1 MVSGSRILRAVYRHS
16 TALLIF
22 PFVCVFWYMAVQTW
36 PEGVFGEA
44 SVGVVPTTS
53 HATPGAPTAVLFE
66 TSHEKPIENYAYVFY
81 ATSNAYACSALVNIH
96 RLRTI
101 FNSKIP
107 VILLASSGVSDLAVS
122 EMRRNG
128 VEVVRDEPPPVAPGG
143 SGYYKGALLKLR
155 ALRLHQ
161 IKPRLKRIQ
170 IFDADQLIM
179 KSPESLFELPS
190 VDVAAP
196 LAYWLKTAAVTTN
209 LLVVNLSE
217 ELWTIVNDAIHHIK
231 KEEYDMDLVNQVL
244 MKRLMVLP
252 GRYCTLNS
260 HWEALD
266 VPGWFGNATKTVHA
280 TDKELV
286 DLYEKAEILHF
297 TAVGKPWSVKIR
309 DITLFSPGVHPL
321 LKEQFKLWK
330 KTAKDV
336 CMFNYS
342 R

>member
-1 MVSGSRILRAVYRHS
+1 MVSGSRIFRVLYRHP
-16 TALLIF
+16 TIVLIF

-36 PEGVFGEA
+36 PEGGFGEA
-44 SVGVVPTTS
+44 SVGVVPATS
-53 HATPGAPTAVLFE
+53 HATPTAVLSE
-66 TSHEKPIENYAYVFY
+66 TSHEKSIENYAYVFY

-96 RLRTI
+96 RLRTM
-101 FNSKIP
+101 FNSKMP

-122 EMRRNG
+122 EMKRNG
-128 VEVVRDEPPPVAPGG
+128 VEVIRDEPPPAVPGSSMYY
-143 SGYYKGALLKLR
+143 SGVLLKLR

-190 VDVAAP
+190 VGVAAP
-196 LAYWLKTAAVTTN
+196 LAYWLEPTVVTTS

-217 ELWTIVNDAIHHIK
+217 ELWGIVNDAIHHIK
-231 KEEYDMDLVNQVL
+231 KNEYDMDLVNQVL
-244 MKRLMVLP
+244 MKRLMILP

-266 VPGWFGNATKTVHA
+266 VPGWFGNATGTVNA
-280 TDKELV
+280 TNEELV

-297 TAVGKPWSVKIR
+297 TAVGKPWSVKVR
-309 DITLFSPGVHPL
+309 DITLFSPKAHPL

-330 KTAKDV
+330 KSAKDV

>member
-1 MVSGSRILRAVYRHS
+1 MVSGSRIFRVFYRHP
-16 TALLIF
+16 TTVLIF

-36 PEGVFGEA
+36 PEGGFGEA
-44 SVGVVPTTS
+44 SVGVVPATS
-53 HATPGAPTAVLFE
+53 HATPTAVLSE
-66 TSHEKPIENYAYVFY
+66 TSHEKSIENYAYVFY

-96 RLRTI
+96 RLRTM
-101 FNSKIP
+101 FNSKMPI
-107 VILLASSGVSDLAVS
+107 ILLASSGVSDLAVS
-122 EMRRNG
+122 EMKRNG
-128 VEVVRDEPPPVAPGG
+128 VEVIRDEPPPVVPGG
-143 SGYYKGALLKLR
+143 SMYYSGVLLKLR

-196 LAYWLKTAAVTTN
+196 LAYWLEPTVVTTS

-217 ELWTIVNDAIHHIK
+217 ELWRIVNDAIHHIK
-231 KEEYDMDLVNQVL
+231 KDEYDMDLVNQVL
-244 MKRLMVLP
+244 MKRLMILP

-266 VPGWFGNATKTVHA
+266 VPGWFGNATETVHA
-280 TDKELV
+280 TNEELV

-297 TAVGKPWSVKIR
+297 TAVGKPWSVKVR
-309 DITLFSPGVHPL
+309 DITLFSPKAHPL

-330 KTAKDV
+330 KSAKDV